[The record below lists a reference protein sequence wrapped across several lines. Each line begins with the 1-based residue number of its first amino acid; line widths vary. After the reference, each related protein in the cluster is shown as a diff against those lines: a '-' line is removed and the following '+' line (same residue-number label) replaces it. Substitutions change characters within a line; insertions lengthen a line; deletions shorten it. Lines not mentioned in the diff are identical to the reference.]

1 MNPHDKIAVLRTLID
16 GDEQFDGM
24 IELTIDRIENVLAAE
39 AELSKWAAN
48 FARERAVADT
58 YGGEIFLMSA
68 SL

>member
-16 GDEQFDGM
+16 GDEQFDPM
-24 IELTIDRIENVLAAE
+24 IKLTIERIETVLTAE
-39 AELSKWAAN
+39 AELNQWADD
-48 FARERAVADT
+48 FARERAIADT